1 MAMVSIDPTV
11 ATPRKR
17 LQPRIVSV
25 NGITIP
31 REAIAQEIQNHPA
44 PTQFEAWTAAASALA
59 IRELLLQ
66 EAHRLELR
74 AEPIADGA
82 GRRETIEEALVR
94 TLVEEE
100 VVTPTA
106 SEGECR
112 RYYEQNK
119 RRFRSPDLFEVSHI
133 LIAATPGAA
142 EERAEARRQA
152 EAVIETLGR
161 APDEFAT
168 LCRQLSSCPSR
179 EVNGNLGQIG
189 PGQTVP
195 EFEAALGAMPIGS
208 VHEVPVE
215 SRYGFHIVRVN
226 RHEEG
231 RQLPFEAVCERIG
244 DYLDERVRRTA
255 IRHYI
260 AMLAGRS
267 VIDGIDLAG
276 TPSPLVQ

>member
-1 MAMVSIDPTV
+1 MVSIDPTV

-17 LQPRIVSV
+17 LQPRVVSV
-25 NGITIP
+25 NGVAIP

-66 EAHRLELR
+66 EARRLNVR
-74 AEPIADGA
+74 AEPVADGA
-82 GRRETIEEALVR
+82 GRRETLEEALVR
-94 TLVEEE
+94 SLVEEE

-106 SEGECR
+106 GEAECR

-133 LIAATPGAA
+133 LVAAAPGDVAA
-142 EERAEARRQA
+142 RAAGRAEA
-152 EAVIETLGR
+152 EVLIETLLD
-161 APDEFAT
+161 APHRFAE
-168 LCRQLSSCPSR
+168 LCRQFSRCPSR
-179 EVNGNLGQIG
+179 EVDGNLGQIG

-195 EFEAALGAMPIGS
+195 EFEVALGAMPIGS
-208 VHEVPVE
+208 VHEIPVE
-215 SRYGFHIVRVN
+215 SRYGFHVVRVN
-226 RHEEG
+226 RREEG
-231 RQLPFEAVCERIG
+231 RQLPFEAVRQRIG

-260 AMLAGRS
+260 AMLAGRAA
-267 VIDGIDLAG
+267 VEGIDLTG
-276 TPSPLVQ
+276 SPSPLVQ

>member
-1 MAMVSIDPTV
+1 MVSIDPTV
-11 ATPRKR
+11 NTPRKR
-17 LQPRIVSV
+17 LQPRVVSV
-25 NGITIP
+25 NGVAIS

-66 EAHRLELR
+66 EARRLELQ

-106 SEGECR
+106 GEGECR

-119 RRFRSPDLFEVSHI
+119 RRFRSPDIFEVSHI
-133 LIAATPGAA
+133 LVAAAPGD
-142 EERAEARRQA
+142 AEARAAARGQA
-152 EAVIETLGR
+152 DALIEALRR
-161 APDEFAT
+161 APGEFSA
-168 LCRQLSSCPSR
+168 LCRQFSSCPSS
-179 EVNGNLGQIG
+179 EANGNLGQIG

-195 EFEAALGAMPIGS
+195 EFEGALGAMPIGS

-226 RHEEG
+226 RREEG
-231 RQLPFEAVCERIG
+231 RQLPFEAVRQRIG

-255 IRHYI
+255 IRYYI

-267 VIDGIDLAG
+267 VIDGVDLAG
-276 TPSPLVQ
+276 SPSPLVQ

>member
-1 MAMVSIDPTV
+1 MVSIDPTV
-11 ATPRKR
+11 AMPRKR
-17 LQPRIVSV
+17 LQPRFVSV
-25 NGITIP
+25 NGVSIP

-44 PTQFEAWTAAASALA
+44 PTQLAAWTAAASALA

-66 EAHRLELR
+66 EARRLELQ
-74 AEPIADGA
+74 AEPITDGA

-94 TLVEEE
+94 TLVEQE

-106 SEGECR
+106 DEAECR
-112 RYYEQNK
+112 RYYEQNR
-119 RRFRSPDLFEVSHI
+119 RRFRSPEIFEVAHI
-133 LIAATPGAA
+133 LLAAAPGDSDARA
-142 EERAEARRQA
+142 RARSRAEALIDALR
-152 EAVIETLGR
+152 L
-161 APDEFAT
+161 APSQFAT
-168 LCRQLSSCPSR
+168 LAKLHSACASR
-179 EVNGNLGQIG
+179 EIDGNLGQIG

-208 VHEVPVE
+208 VHKVPVE

-226 RHEEG
+226 RREDG
-231 RQLPFEAVCERIG
+231 RQLPFDAARQRIG
-244 DYLDERVRRTA
+244 DYLDERVRRNA

-276 TPSPLVQ
+276 PPSPLVQ

>member
-1 MAMVSIDPTV
+1 MVSIEPTV

-25 NGITIP
+25 NGVSIS

-44 PTQFEAWTAAASALA
+44 PTQLEAWTAAASALA

-66 EAHRLELR
+66 EARRLELQ
-74 AEPIADGA
+74 ADPIADGA
-82 GRRETIEEALVR
+82 GRRETMEEALVR
-94 TLVEEE
+94 TLVEEQ
-100 VVTPTA
+100 VATPIA
-106 SEGECR
+106 GEAECR

-119 RRFRSPDLFEVSHI
+119 RRFRSADIFEVSHI
-133 LIAATPGAA
+133 LVAAAPGDAVA
-142 EERAEARRQA
+142 REAGRAEA
-152 EAVIETLGR
+152 EMLIETLLD
-161 APDEFAT
+161 APNRFEA
-168 LCRQLSSCPSR
+168 LCRQFSRCPSR
-179 EVNGNLGQIG
+179 EVAGNLGQIG

-208 VHEVPVE
+208 IHKVPVE
-215 SRYGFHIVRVN
+215 SRYGFHIVRVG
-226 RHEEG
+226 RREDG
-231 RQLPFEAVCERIG
+231 RQIPFDAVRQRIG

-267 VIDGIDLAG
+267 AIEGIDLVG
-276 TPSPLVQ
+276 QPSPLVQ

>member
-17 LQPRIVSV
+17 LQPRVVSV
-25 NGITIP
+25 NGVAIP

-66 EAHRLELR
+66 EARRLNVR
-74 AEPIADGA
+74 AEPVADGA
-82 GRRETIEEALVR
+82 GRRETLEEALVR
-94 TLVEEE
+94 SLVEEE

-106 SEGECR
+106 GEAECR

-133 LIAATPGAA
+133 LVAAAPGDVAA
-142 EERAEARRQA
+142 RAAGRAEA
-152 EAVIETLGR
+152 EVLIETLLD
-161 APDEFAT
+161 APHRFAE
-168 LCRQLSSCPSR
+168 LCRQFSRCPSR
-179 EVNGNLGQIG
+179 EVDGNLGQIG

-195 EFEAALGAMPIGS
+195 EFEVALGAMPIGS
-208 VHEVPVE
+208 VHEIPVE
-215 SRYGFHIVRVN
+215 SRYGFHVVRVN
-226 RHEEG
+226 RREEG
-231 RQLPFEAVCERIG
+231 RQLPFEAVRQRIG

-260 AMLAGRS
+260 AMLAGRAA
-267 VIDGIDLAG
+267 VEGIDLTG
-276 TPSPLVQ
+276 SPSPLVQ

>member
-1 MAMVSIDPTV
+1 MVSIGPTV
-11 ATPRKR
+11 TTPRKR
-17 LQPRIVSV
+17 LQPRFVSV
-25 NGITIP
+25 NGVSIP

-44 PTQFEAWTAAASALA
+44 PTQLAAWTAAASALA

-66 EAHRLELR
+66 EARRLELQ
-74 AEPIADGA
+74 AEPITDGA

-94 TLVEEE
+94 TLVEQE

-106 SEGECR
+106 DEAECR
-112 RYYEQNK
+112 RYYEQNR
-119 RRFRSPDLFEVSHI
+119 RRFRSPEIFEVAHI
-133 LIAATPGAA
+133 LLAAAPGDSDARA
-142 EERAEARRQA
+142 RARSRAEALIDALR
-152 EAVIETLGR
+152 L
-161 APDEFAT
+161 APSQFAT
-168 LCRQLSSCPSR
+168 LAKLHSACASR
-179 EVNGNLGQIG
+179 EIDGNLGQIG

-208 VHEVPVE
+208 VHKVPVE

-226 RHEEG
+226 RREDG
-231 RQLPFEAVCERIG
+231 RQLPFDAARQRIG
-244 DYLDERVRRTA
+244 DYLDERVRRNA

-276 TPSPLVQ
+276 PPSPLVQ

>member
-1 MAMVSIDPTV
+1 MAMVSIEPTV
-11 ATPRKR
+11 ATPRRR
-17 LQPRIVSV
+17 LQPRTVSV
-25 NGITIP
+25 NGVAIP

-44 PTQFEAWTAAASALA
+44 QTQFEAWTAAASALA

-66 EAHRLELR
+66 EARRLDIR
-74 AEPIADGA
+74 AEPVADGA

-94 TLVEEE
+94 TLVEEQ
-100 VVTPTA
+100 VATPTA
-106 SEGECR
+106 GEAECR

-133 LIAATPGAA
+133 LVAAAPGDVEARAA
-142 EERAEARRQA
+142 GRAEA
-152 EAVIETLGR
+152 EVLIETLLE
-161 APDEFAT
+161 APHRFAE
-168 LCRQLSSCPSR
+168 LCRQHSRCPSR
-179 EVNGNLGQIG
+179 EVDGNLGQIG

-208 VHEVPVE
+208 VHRLPVE
-215 SRYGFHIVRVN
+215 SRYGFHVVRVN
-226 RHEEG
+226 RREEG
-231 RQLPFEAVCERIG
+231 RQLPFEAVRQRIG

-255 IRHYI
+255 IRQYI

-276 TPSPLVQ
+276 PPSPQVQ

>member
-25 NGITIP
+25 NGVAIP

-44 PTQFEAWTAAASALA
+44 PTQLEAWTAAASALA

-66 EAHRLELR
+66 EARRLELQ

-82 GRRETIEEALVR
+82 GRRETMEEALVR

-106 SEGECR
+106 GEGECR
-112 RYYEQNK
+112 RYYGQNK

-133 LIAATPGAA
+133 LIAATPGTAEGRAA
-142 EERAEARRQA
+142 ARRQA
-152 EAVIETLGR
+152 EAVIGTLGS
-161 APDEFAT
+161 APDEFGT

-179 EVNGNLGQIG
+179 EVDGNLGQIG

-208 VHEVPVE
+208 VHAVPVE

-226 RHEEG
+226 RRKEG
-231 RQLPFEAVCERIG
+231 RQLPFEAVRQRIG

-267 VIDGIDLAG
+267 VIDGVDLAG
-276 TPSPLVQ
+276 SPSPLVQ

>member
-1 MAMVSIDPTV
+1 MISIDPTV

-17 LQPRIVSV
+17 LRPRIVSV
-25 NGITIP
+25 NGVAIP

-44 PTQFEAWTAAASALA
+44 PTQLEAWTAAASALA

-66 EAHRLELR
+66 EARRLEVQ
-74 AEPIADGA
+74 ANPIADGA

-94 TLVEEE
+94 TLVEQE

-119 RRFRSPDLFEVSHI
+119 RRFRSPDIFEVSHI
-133 LIAATPGAA
+133 LIAAAA
-142 EERAEARRQA
+142 DDAEARSTTRRQA
-152 EAVIETLGR
+152 EAVIETLGS
-161 APDEFAT
+161 APEEFAT
-168 LCRQLSSCPSR
+168 LCRLFSSCPSR
-179 EVNGNLGQIG
+179 KVDGNLGQIG

-195 EFEAALGAMPIGS
+195 EFEVTLGAMPIGS

-226 RHEEG
+226 RREEG
-231 RQLPFEAVCERIG
+231 RQLPFEAVRERIG

-276 TPSPLVQ
+276 SPSPLVQ

>member
-1 MAMVSIDPTV
+1 MAMVSIDPMV

-17 LQPRIVSV
+17 LQPRVVSV
-25 NGITIP
+25 NGVAIP

-66 EAHRLELR
+66 EARRLNVR
-74 AEPIADGA
+74 AEPVADGA
-82 GRRETIEEALVR
+82 GRRETLEEALVR
-94 TLVEEE
+94 SLVEEE

-106 SEGECR
+106 GEAECR

-133 LIAATPGAA
+133 LVAAAPGDVAA
-142 EERAEARRQA
+142 RAAGRAEA
-152 EAVIETLGR
+152 EVLIETLLD
-161 APDEFAT
+161 APHRFAE
-168 LCRQLSSCPSR
+168 LCRQFSRCPSR
-179 EVNGNLGQIG
+179 EVDGNLGQIG

-195 EFEAALGAMPIGS
+195 EFEVALGAMPIGS
-208 VHEVPVE
+208 VHEIPVE
-215 SRYGFHIVRVN
+215 SRYGFHVVRVN
-226 RHEEG
+226 RREEG
-231 RQLPFEAVCERIG
+231 RQLPFEAVRQRIG

-260 AMLAGRS
+260 AMLAGRAA
-267 VIDGIDLAG
+267 VEGIDLTG
-276 TPSPLVQ
+276 SPSPLVQ

>member
-1 MAMVSIDPTV
+1 MVSIDPTV

-17 LQPRIVSV
+17 LQTRIVSV
-25 NGITIP
+25 NGVAIP

-66 EAHRLELR
+66 EARRLDVR
-74 AEPIADGA
+74 AESVADGA
-82 GRRETIEEALVR
+82 GRRETLEEALVR
-94 TLVEEE
+94 TLVDEE

-106 SEGECR
+106 GEAECL

-119 RRFRSPDLFEVSHI
+119 WRFRSPDLFEVSHI
-133 LIAATPGAA
+133 LVAAAPGD
-142 EERAEARRQA
+142 AEARAAGREEA
-152 EAVIETLGR
+152 EVLIETLLD
-161 APDEFAT
+161 APHRFAE
-168 LCRQLSSCPSR
+168 LCRQFSRCPSR
-179 EVNGNLGQIG
+179 EVEGNLGQIG

-195 EFEAALGAMPIGS
+195 EFEAALDVLPVGA

-215 SRYGFHIVRVN
+215 SRYGFHVVRVN
-226 RHEEG
+226 RREQG
-231 RQLPFEAVCERIG
+231 RQLPFEAVRQRIG

-260 AMLAGRS
+260 AMLAGRA
-267 VIDGIDLAG
+267 VVEGIDLTG
-276 TPSPLVQ
+276 SPSPLVQ